1 MPRRRSRS
9 TTAKVSTER
18 VIAFACYEE
27 LLPTMSVREYKEK
40 KMGDQS
46 RRGDL
51 TKMMVEEVKEE
62 FKTAVALVYDTQAG
76 HFGDETCSCSAC
88 VFLRKWAHLMR

>member
-1 MPRRRSRS
+1 MLYNEDRTILYLPGMPK
-9 TTAKVSTER
+9 A
-18 VIAFACYEE
+18 
-27 LLPTMSVREYKEK
+27 MSVREYKEK